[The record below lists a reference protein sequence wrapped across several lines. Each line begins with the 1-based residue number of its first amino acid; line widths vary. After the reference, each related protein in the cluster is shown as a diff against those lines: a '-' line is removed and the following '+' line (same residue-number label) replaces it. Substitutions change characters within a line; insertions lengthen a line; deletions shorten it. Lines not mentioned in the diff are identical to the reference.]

1 MRAIPI
7 AFLGKIH
14 LVKQRNPA
22 EKAVSHSENTD
33 FLIDKM
39 SLGVLD
45 NFLSMAQKVSERLS
59 AAKHPQGNIHTQ
71 THTY

>member
-39 SLGVLD
+39 SLGVPD
-45 NFLSMAQKVSERLS
+45 IFLSVVQKVSEKIS
-59 AAKHPQGNIHTQ
+59 YAVYP
-71 THTY
+71 

>member
-45 NFLSMAQKVSERLS
+45 NFLSVDQKVSEKIPT
-59 AAKHPQGNIHTQ
+59 AVYP
-71 THTY
+71 

>member
-39 SLGVLD
+39 SLGVPD
-45 NFLSMAQKVSERLS
+45 IFLSVVQKVSEKIPP
-59 AAKHPQGNIHTQ
+59 AVYP
-71 THTY
+71 